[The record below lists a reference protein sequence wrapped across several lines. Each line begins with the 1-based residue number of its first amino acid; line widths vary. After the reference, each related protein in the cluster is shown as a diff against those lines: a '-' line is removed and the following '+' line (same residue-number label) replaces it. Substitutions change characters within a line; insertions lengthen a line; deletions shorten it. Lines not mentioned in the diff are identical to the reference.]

1 MKKFGFVASGGGYRS
16 FYTAGALVWL
26 KKHDIPVTHITST
39 SSGNNIV
46 MDYLLW
52 DWQQEELPPVLTK
65 TVRLSL
71 KDIFHVF
78 SNFLGLKPSFLPNGS
93 FLFTVDKQ
101 RCRKSLQLDDPQ
113 RREILHSH
121 LGEVRWDIATT
132 NLSKRK
138 RQTFNIN
145 DVLSQIDEL
154 SLDRLMDI
162 FLAGITTIP
171 YFKAITMDGDYFM
184 EGGYM
189 DNTPMRT
196 LFEDPEVDEIIAV
209 DFTDYDYHA
218 EIEKIYATN
227 AFTLP
232 LNSIDMYLLVS
243 DIQLTLP
250 NSKVFTQAALINKM
264 LASMGKESIEIE
276 GKTYYNKPLHV
287 LKPKNLESMT
297 IALKDS
303 TIQKKY
309 YELGSQEMSALQ
321 GNVLG
326 QQSA

>member
-26 KKHDIPVTHITST
+26 KKHDIPVSHITST

-78 SNFLGLKPSFLPNGS
+78 SNFLGLKPSFLPNGA

-113 RREILHSH
+113 RRDILRSH

-138 RQTFNIN
+138 KQTFNIN
-145 DVLSQIDEL
+145 EVLSQIDDQ
-154 SLDRLMDI
+154 SLDKMMDI

-171 YFKAITMDGDYFM
+171 YFKAITMDGDYYM

-196 LFEDPEVDEIIAV
+196 IFEDPDVDEIIAV

-218 EIEKIYATN
+218 EIEKVYATN
-227 AFTLP
+227 ALTLP
-232 LNSIDMYLLVS
+232 LNSIDMHLLVS
-243 DIQLTLP
+243 DIQLMLP

-264 LASMGKESIEIE
+264 LASMGKESIEID
-276 GKTYYNKPLHV
+276 GKTYYHKPLHV

-309 YELGSQEMSALQ
+309 YELGSQEMSSLH